1 MTPAPEE
8 SLGGQHV
15 AKDKKKKKKDKNSSG
30 STVRTLKALSQNRL
44 VADVVAAA
52 LVATASALK
61 DSKKAQRLASD
72 AGDELTKLSKAG
84 AKRGGVLWDM
94 ALQIGRESLEA
105 LSGEL
110 KSKSAKPK
118 PKPKPKAKA
127 KTGASKARPATKSKP
142 AAPKGPAKR
151 KATARSATP
160 RKTAKKAK

>member
-1 MTPAPEE
+1 MWPALSE
-8 SLGGQHV
+8 SAGGQHV
-15 AKDKKKKKKDKNSSG
+15 AKDKKKKKNDKG
-30 STVRTLKALSQNRL
+30 VGGGTMKTLKALGQNRL

-84 AKRGGVLWDM
+84 AKRGGALWDM

-110 KSKSAKPK
+110 GAKPAKPK
-118 PKPKPKAKA
+118 SR
-127 KTGASKARPATKSKP
+127 TSKAKP
-142 AAPKGPAKR
+142 AAKKTATRKPAAQKVAAKKSSAKR
-151 KATARSATP
+151 TSAPKAARS
-160 RKTAKKAK
+160 RQGAKKSK